1 MITTSTVE
9 WSPGRTVTLRHL
21 EGHRQPAVLLAHG
34 AGVDQDHPMQV
45 AVRDAIAAAGFPV
58 VTFNY
63 PYKEEGRGRP
73 DRADV
78 LLDVHGRVAGR
89 VREMHGSVAL
99 VGRSM
104 GGRLGTM
111 LAAEPYPYSGVV
123 ALAYP
128 LHPVGKPGILRI
140 EHLPLVRTEVLM
152 VVGDRDPMCTM
163 ELYDEHVRHLPLITT
178 KVIADG
184 DHAFRVRASSGR
196 TNEEAF
202 DEVMESVLAFL
213 DRLEE
218 KANA

>member
-21 EGHRQPAVLLAHG
+21 RGRRHPAVLLAHG

-45 AVRDAIAAAGFPV
+45 AVRNAIAEAGFPV

-78 LLDVHGRVAGR
+78 LLDVHGRVAGH
-89 VREMHGSVAL
+89 VRELHGSVAL

-104 GGRLGTM
+104 GGRLATM

-128 LHPVGKPGILRI
+128 LHPVGKPDRLRI
-140 EHLPLVRTEVLM
+140 EHLPLVGTEVLM
-152 VVGDRDPMCTM
+152 VIGDRDPMCTI
-163 ELYDEHVRHLPLITT
+163 ELYDRHVRGLPLITT
-178 KVIADG
+178 KVIEDG
-184 DHAFRVRASSGR
+184 DHSFRVRTSSGR
-196 TNEEAF
+196 TNEDAF
-202 DEVMESVLAFL
+202 AEVMESVIGFL
-213 DRLEE
+213 DRLE
-218 KANA
+218 ARADA

>member
-1 MITTSTVE
+1 MITTTTVE
-9 WSPGRTVTLRHL
+9 WATGRTVTLRHL
-21 EGHRQPAVLLAHG
+21 RGHRSPAVLLAHG
-34 AGVDQDHPMQV
+34 AGVDQDHPLQV
-45 AVRDAIAAAGFPV
+45 AVRDAIAGAGFPV

-78 LLDVHGRVAGR
+78 LLDVHGRVAGH
-89 VREMHGSVAL
+89 VRELHGRVAL

-128 LHPVGKPGILRI
+128 LHPIGKPDRLRV

-152 VVGDRDPMCTM
+152 VIGDRDPMCTM
-163 ELYDEHVRHLPLITT
+163 ELYDEHVRDLPLIETH
-178 KVIADG
+178 VVADG
-184 DHAFRVRASSGR
+184 DHSFRVRKSSGR
-196 TNEEAF
+196 TTEEAF
-202 DEVMESVLAFL
+202 EEVMDAVIGFL
-213 DRLEE
+213 GRLEE
-218 KANA
+218 QAGA